1 VDAVRTILVP
11 PKARIVRVRPCSADL
26 ELIARLVDEGRIVP
40 IVEHVFPLDRIVEA
54 EEQAGSKHTR
64 GKVVVT
70 RNAVVK
76 HRDT

>member
-1 VDAVRTILVP
+1 
-11 PKARIVRVRPCSADL
+11 VRPCSADL

-64 GKVVVT
+64 GKVVV
-70 RNAVVK
+70 RI
-76 HRDT
+76 D